1 MQHKNSSEILK
12 FYEADSL
19 ETLDRLKDVF
29 SHGAL
34 KDTGKIIISAV
45 DQGFEHG
52 PNRSFCM
59 NLNAFDPHYHY
70 QLAVDAGLSAF
81 AAPLG
86 LLESGVKTFKGK
98 IPTILKLNSGNALIH
113 LDQPDQALTASV
125 EDAVRLGCH
134 GVGITFYPGSAHSYS
149 MIEKIQKISLEARKA
164 GLFVVIWSYPRGNMS
179 KEGETALDVVSYGA
193 HIACLLG
200 AHIVKVKVPTPH
212 LEKQLDRQALEAH
225 HVAIQT
231 LKDRI
236 RYVVRSS
243 FNGRRVVI
251 FSGGDVKTEND
262 LLAEIQAIHHG
273 GGFGSIV
280 GRNLFQRSRQESLS
294 LIEKIVNVYK
304 SKDKQ

>member
-1 MQHKNSSEILK
+1 MSHKPPSEPLR
-12 FYEADSL
+12 FYEADSP
-19 ETLDRLKDVF
+19 ETLARLKDVF

-52 PNRSFCM
+52 PTRSFCM
-59 NLNAFDPHYHY
+59 NLDAFDPHYHY

-86 LLESGVKTFKGK
+86 LLESGAKTFKGK

-134 GVGITFYPGSAHSYS
+134 GVGVTFYPGSAHSYS

-179 KEGETALDVVSYGA
+179 KQGETALDVVSYGA
-193 HIACLLG
+193 HMACLLG
-200 AHIVKVKVPTPH
+200 GHIIKVKVPTAH
-212 LEKQLDRQALEAH
+212 LEKQLDKQSLEEH
-225 HVAIQT
+225 HVPIQT

-236 RYVVRSS
+236 RYVVRSC

-262 LLAEIQAIHHG
+262 LLSEIQAIHQG